1 MVVTGMLASP
11 TPGEMF
17 ALIRDHGAITRGEIG
32 RISGLSRTAV
42 TARVAALESRGLVV
56 EREQVTSTG
65 GRPASQL
72 TFNVDA
78 GVVLAAAIG
87 RSRTQL
93 GLCNLAGE
101 ILASAD
107 IDQEPG
113 IGPDDLLPDLV
124 KHLDMLVDESGHRGR
139 RIFGVGLSLPGTVDQ
154 ARGAS
159 LDSPNMRGWDG
170 VPLPPYFRRLT
181 EAPVSVD
188 NDANVIALAEHRGS
202 LGAVDDVLVV
212 KASTGLGAGI
222 IMGGRLQRGAVQAA
236 GEFGHSKTPAAAG
249 IPCRCGDTGC
259 LEAIAG
265 GWALVGTLQR
275 SGRTV
280 AHLRDVVALA
290 HSGDAE
296 ARRMIRDSG
305 RHIGEVLAAA
315 VNLLN
320 PAVLVVA
327 GDMVGAY
334 DVFVAGLRETLYG
347 NATALATRTLQ
358 IVPSIHREQASVIG
372 SATMALDNVLNPN
385 AIDASLGAAAS
396 SA

>member
-1 MVVTGMLASP
+1 MAVTGMLVSP
-11 TPGEMF
+11 TPGEVF
-17 ALIRDHGAITRGEIG
+17 ALIRDRGAITRGEIG

-65 GRPASQL
+65 GRPATQL

-101 ILASAD
+101 IVASAD

-124 KHLDMLVDESGHRGR
+124 KHLDMLVGESGHRGR

-170 VPLPPYFRRLT
+170 VSLPPYFRHLT

-236 GEFGHSKTPAAAG
+236 GEFGHSKIPAAAG

-358 IVPSIHREQASVIG
+358 IVPSVHRERASVIG

-385 AIDASLGAAAS
+385 AIDASLGAAP

>member
-1 MVVTGMLASP
+1 M
-11 TPGEMF
+11 
-17 ALIRDHGAITRGEIG
+17 
-32 RISGLSRTAV
+32 
-42 TARVAALESRGLVV
+42 
-56 EREQVTSTG
+56 
-65 GRPASQL
+65 
-72 TFNVDA
+72 
-78 GVVLAAAIG
+78 
-87 RSRTQL
+87 
-93 GLCNLAGE
+93 
-101 ILASAD
+101 
-107 IDQEPG
+107 
-113 IGPDDLLPDLV
+113 
-124 KHLDMLVDESGHRGR
+124 
-139 RIFGVGLSLPGTVDQ
+139 
-154 ARGAS
+154 
-159 LDSPNMRGWDG
+159 
-170 VPLPPYFRRLT
+170 PLPPYFSRLT

-202 LGAVDDVLVV
+202 LGTVDDVLVV

-236 GEFGHSKTPAAAG
+236 GEFGHSKTPASAG

-265 GWALVGTLQR
+265 GWALVGALQR

-358 IVPSIHREQASVIG
+358 IMPSVHREQASVIG

-385 AIDASLGAAAS
+385 AIDAALGAATTS
-396 SA
+396 P